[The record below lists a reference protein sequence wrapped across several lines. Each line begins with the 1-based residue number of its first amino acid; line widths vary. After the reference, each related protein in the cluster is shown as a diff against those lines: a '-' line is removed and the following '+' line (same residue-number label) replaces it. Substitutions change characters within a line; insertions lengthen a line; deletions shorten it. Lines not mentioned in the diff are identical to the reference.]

1 MDFSDY
7 RRHDAVALAAAVAR
21 GEVTPRALLETALAR
36 LAEVQPRLAP
46 LSLLETDFA
55 EASLARGLPQ
65 GPFTGVPFLLKDLF
79 SFLPGTRLT
88 NGSRLFGALDCRF
101 ETTLISRYRRAGL
114 VVFGKTASPEFG
126 INVTTESVLHGPVCN
141 PWDPTRSAGGSSGG
155 AAVAV
160 ATGIV
165 PVAHASD
172 GGGSI
177 RIPAAACGLV
187 GLKPSRARNPVGP
200 NVGEAWNGLACG
212 HVISRTVRDTAAF
225 LDATAG
231 PEPGDPY
238 ACPSIDGT
246 FRAAAGRDPAPLR
259 IALVTEA
266 PDGIPVDPACVA
278 ATEAAALKLA
288 ALGHTMIPAA
298 LDLDGLALG
307 PLMGTIVAVNMA
319 NDLAAWEQTLGRTAD
334 KATVETCTRLLAER
348 GRAIPAPDYA
358 RAISGLHQTA
368 RRFARLFV
376 EADLVL
382 TPTLAG
388 PPPPLGVLDQD
399 MADLD
404 RFLALNAALIPFTP
418 LYNITGCPAISLP
431 LEHGPDGLPA
441 GVMLGAPLGREDLLL
456 EVAGQLERAHP
467 WFDRTPPDAAWVQ
480 RRPAPNAAA
489 AGRAAPCLGRW

>member
-1 MDFSDY
+1 MHFDDY
-7 RRHDAVALAAAVAR
+7 RQHDAIALAGLLRQGA
-21 GEVTPRALLETALAR
+21 VTPRELLETALRR

-46 LSLLETDFA
+46 VSLEETDFA
-55 EASLARGLPQ
+55 EASLHAGLPD
-65 GPFTGVPFLLKDLF
+65 GPFTGLPFLLKDLF
-79 SFLPGTRLT
+79 SSLPGTRLT
-88 NGSRLFGALDCRF
+88 NGSRLFGTLDCRF
-101 ETTLISRYRRAGL
+101 ETTLVSRFRSAGL

-126 INVTTESVLHGPVCN
+126 INVTTESVRHGPVRN

-200 NVGEAWNGLACG
+200 LVGEAWNGLATG
-212 HVISRTVRDTAAF
+212 HVICRTVRDTAAF

-238 ACPSIDGT
+238 ACPAIEGS
-246 FRAAAGRDPAPLR
+246 FLAAAGRDPAALR
-259 IALVTEA
+259 VALVTRA
-266 PDGIPVDPACVA
+266 PGGMAVDPVCVA
-278 ATEAAALKLA
+278 AAEAAAAKLE
-288 ALGHTMIPAA
+288 ALGHRVIPAA
-298 LDLDGLALG
+298 FDLDGSAVG
-307 PLMGTIVAVNMA
+307 ELMATVVAVNLA
-319 NDLAAWEQTLGRTAD
+319 TDLAAWEQALGRRAD
-334 KATVETCTRLLAER
+334 ETTVETCTRLLAER
-348 GRAIPAPDYA
+348 GRAIPATDYA
-358 RAISGLHQTA
+358 RAVAGLHQTA
-368 RRFARLFV
+368 RRVARLFHT
-376 EADLVL
+376 ADLLL
-382 TPTLAG
+382 TPTLASTA
-388 PPPPLGVLDQD
+388 PPLGRLDQN

-431 LEHGPDGLPA
+431 LEHGPDGMPI

-456 EVAGQLERAHP
+456 ELAGQLERAHP
-467 WFDRTPPDAAWVQ
+467 WFDRVPPDAAW
-480 RRPAPNAAA
+480 AS
-489 AGRAAPCLGRW
+489 AAP